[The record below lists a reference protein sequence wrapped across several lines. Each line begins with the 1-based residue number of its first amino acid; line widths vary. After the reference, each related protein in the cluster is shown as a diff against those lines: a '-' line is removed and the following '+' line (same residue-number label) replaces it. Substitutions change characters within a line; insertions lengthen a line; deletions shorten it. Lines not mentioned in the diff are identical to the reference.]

1 MNNTAVAQQ
10 LAALGMKTTSGAG
23 WYVVVVINDVPVK
36 VWATDID
43 DG

>member
-1 MNNTAVAQQ
+1 MNTITKQ
-10 LAALGMKTTSGAG
+10 LAAIGMKTTSGAG
-23 WYVVVVINDVPVK
+23 WYVYVVVNDVPVK